1 MISPFARRGIHFCI
15 CSKLPNF
22 SKALETMVWTV
33 NTPANEE
40 DPLPK
45 ASFSNPNVTV
55 SHPCPPCSCGRLQP
69 KWPDFAS
76 IDITDS
82 GIFCSRSHSSANGST
97 FWFTNA
103 LKFPCLAF
111 CCSVNKYCIGALACL
126 RGYPLRVRGPNR
138 EVTMAA
144 LRETGSAAMNSP
156 RSLGLLPAV
165 LPHDK
170 SRGRVKGL
178 EILDVQI
185 VRPYFYRKSFF
196 EERHQLD
203 RK

>member
-1 MISPFARRGIHFCI
+1 
-15 CSKLPNF
+15 
-22 SKALETMVWTV
+22 MVWTV

-69 KWPDFAS
+69 KWPDLAS

-97 FWFTNA
+97 FSFTNA

-111 CCSVNKYCIGALACL
+111 CCSVSKYCIGLAVDEAFSADQRACRELNCELERIRNRAVTL
-126 RGYPLRVRGPNR
+126 RR
-138 EVTMAA
+138 
-144 LRETGSAAMNSP
+144 SP
-156 RSLGLLPAV
+156 SLLPA
-165 LPHDK
+165 LFPHDK
-170 SRGRVKGL
+170 SGGRVNGF
-178 EILDVQI
+178 EIFDVQI
-185 VRPYFYRKSFF
+185 IHAYF
-196 EERHQLD
+196 
-203 RK
+203 